1 MAEVAAEDATTAAE
15 IPAPTTI
22 EEAQTFGYY
31 LTKSLTPLDID
42 ACRSPNDAVWA
53 LSTAR
58 PGNGI
63 PQLLNDDVSF
73 L

>member
-1 MAEVAAEDATTAAE
+1 MADGVADGAPET
-15 IPAPTTI
+15 PAPTTL
-22 EEAQTFGYY
+22 EEALTFGYY
-31 LTKSLTPLDID
+31 LTKSLSPLDVD